1 EASEDDDGVLDK
13 PSLKLRSL
21 VNPVSIRFMKLCFGS
36 KRVSCACFLQ
46 VLVLYVQ
53 YGISKVRIRRI
64 EESGVT
70 TNPSKIEA
78 IKNWPVPSTLKQFRG
93 FLGLSRY
100 YSGFIKS
107 YAMLKKAM
115 MEAPILRLPDFDQ
128 EFVIKTYAYGI
139 GAVLCQNGHP
149 LAYLSKTLSTKHQ
162 ALSTYEKDFI
172 AVVGKSGKGWLPK
185 LLGYDY
191 EIVFKKGVDN
201 AAVDAFSRVYQ
212 GAELLQIVV
221 SSMASDVMEKIKASW
236 QSDDTMQQLVSKGSQ
251 LQGLSKYA
259 YFMPLSHPFNASQV
273 AQVFLDRVYKL
284 HRLHESIVSDRDKVF
299 LITFWKSL
307 FSLLK
312 VKLKLSTTYHPQ
324 TDGQTEVLNF
334 GTTLIFTSVI
344 NTTPYEVVYCQI
356 PPLHIPYIPGDS
368 RVENVD
374 RTLQNREELKICH
387 GKGQQMG
394 SLPQLKEDGLLD
406 YKPMEI
412 LERRLEKVNN
422 KPVMYVLIQW
432 TNRTVKKATW
442 EIYADVLAR
451 FLDFNTA

>member
-1 EASEDDDGVLDK
+1 MTISLSAIEGGDDAGHEGELGVVRLERELDRDAADEIMSFGVERRRNERVRGEKCTKEASEDDDGVLDK
-13 PSLKLRSL
+13 PSLELRFKQRSLWIFPEIFLYVSVGSKKERKKRETRVLGDLEASEDDDGVLDKPSLELRSL

-128 EFVIKTYAYGI
+128 EFVIETYAYGI

-162 ALSTYEKDFI
+162 ALSTYEKDFM

-251 LQGLSKYA
+251 LQG
-259 YFMPLSHPFNASQV
+259 
-273 AQVFLDRVYKL
+273 
-284 HRLHESIVSDRDKVF
+284 
-299 LITFWKSL
+299 
-307 FSLLK
+307 
-312 VKLKLSTTYHPQ
+312 
-324 TDGQTEVLNF
+324 
-334 GTTLIFTSVI
+334 
-344 NTTPYEVVYCQI
+344 
-356 PPLHIPYIPGDS
+356 
-368 RVENVD
+368 
-374 RTLQNREELKICH
+374 
-387 GKGQQMG
+387 
-394 SLPQLKEDGLLD
+394 
-406 YKPMEI
+406 
-412 LERRLEKVNN
+412 
-422 KPVMYVLIQW
+422 
-432 TNRTVKKATW
+432 
-442 EIYADVLAR
+442 
-451 FLDFNTA
+451 